1 MTATDATFTESD
13 LHLIEADFQTLPE
26 LCAGRGVDAAE
37 IERLIDARRMPQP
50 AYTLP
55 DGRRMFPDDYLELY
69 DEAGGPGRLR
79 DYFIEQFEG
88 VALTA
93 GLEFNA
99 EWNPK
104 SEWTDYLD
112 GTYWICLRNARPEV
126 MIEKERQ
133 IRTISELV
141 RSPQPHS
148 EPWREQL
155 RAAVGALDAIE
166 RPFTDFDRARW
177 DYTSRE
183 RYITSIKQHYPEAFC
198 ASSP

>member
-13 LHLIEADFQTLPE
+13 LRLIEADFKTLAE
-26 LCAGRGVDAAE
+26 LCSGREVDAGE
-37 IERLIDARRMPQP
+37 IERLIDAGRMPQP

-55 DGRRMFPDDYLELY
+55 DGQRMFPDDYLELY
-69 DEAGGPGRLR
+69 DEAGGPDRLR
-79 DYFIEQFEG
+79 DYFLEQFE
-88 VALTA
+88 AAARAA

-99 EWNPK
+99 EWNLE

-126 MIEKERQ
+126 MIDKERQ

-141 RSPQPHS
+141 RSPQPQS
-148 EPWREQL
+148 KDWRQQL

-183 RYITSIKQHYPEAFC
+183 RYITSIKQRYPEAFDTST
-198 ASSP
+198 A